1 MYIDLPDGKDRH
13 QSIAFSIQK
22 DLDSEIH
29 AAACWAKEK
38 LKENGN
44 ATIGITFR
52 NINKIRGKLEYGFS
66 SVLTP
71 EKWTKSD
78 LICPKPYSISMGK
91 PLSTYSLI
99 HVAINLLSLGANK
112 IPMSNL
118 SDLLNSPFIRA
129 EGGPTLDVKLRSFGE
144 TKLSLERL
152 RSMKNKECANFI
164 KSLENF
170 NKSFQSQVKKKMKL
184 SMWITNFTEWLTISD
199 GQISN

>member
-1 MYIDLPDGKDRH
+1 MFQQVLIDLNMYIDLPDGKDRH

-38 LKENGN
+38 LKDNGN

-78 LICPKPYSISMGK
+78 LIYPKPYSISMGK

-99 HVAINLLSLGANK
+99 HVAINLLSL
-112 IPMSNL
+112 PSEFC
-118 SDLLNSPFIRA
+118 LN
-129 EGGPTLDVKLRSFGE
+129 PTSLRIA
-144 TKLSLERL
+144 
-152 RSMKNKECANFI
+152 C
-164 KSLENF
+164 F
-170 NKSFQSQVKKKMKL
+170 NKSNPSPV
-184 SMWITNFTEWLTISD
+184 LTDI
-199 GQISN
+199 